1 MARIEADELGRS
13 RGSKKVGTADFSDTS
28 KKIGKM
34 KTGVKLGEQPMF
46 TAPKIGKSFLKQKGG
61 ISKALVAIGGEGFAA
76 TFKQGL
82 KASVGVI
89 PFIGDLIGI
98 LLDIFVFGEPVGRAI
113 FKGIGSFAIAALL
126 GALGFAVGG
135 PLGAFIGGVAGGIGG
150 DILGGIVYDMFFKS
164 KRGISGTSA
173 GTKGVIKGATQS
185 FEEGGLVGKPS
196 FKPVVN
202 NNDRSTQLRIKAS
215 YDKISAGRVKFIP
228 IPLPIPSEEQPQQG
242 QIAMNKTTTTTK
254 TFAGLYER

>member
-1 MARIEADELGRS
+1 MFGLGHWEIILILVIVLIFF
-13 RGSKKVGTADFSDTS
+13 GAGKLPKVA
-28 KKIGKM
+28 
-34 KTGVKLGEQPMF
+34 GEI
-46 TAPKIGKSFLKQKGG
+46 AKGIKS
-61 ISKALVAIGGEGFAA
+61 
-76 TFKQGL
+76 FKQGL

-98 LLDIFVFGEPVGRAI
+98 LLDIFVFGEPIGRAI

-173 GTKGVIKGATQS
+173 
-185 FEEGGLVGKPS
+185 
-196 FKPVVN
+196 
-202 NNDRSTQLRIKAS
+202 
-215 YDKISAGRVKFIP
+215 
-228 IPLPIPSEEQPQQG
+228 
-242 QIAMNKTTTTTK
+242 
-254 TFAGLYER
+254 